1 MVRDRETAAFRGYAY
16 VEFETVED
24 LKNALAVDGAVKKQE
39 LKIQLK
45 LFLAN

>member
-24 LKNALAVDGAVKKQE
+24 LKNALAVDGAVILSE
-39 LKIQLK
+39 LTIELEI
-45 LFLAN
+45 F

>member
-24 LKNALAVDGAVKKQE
+24 LKNALAVDGAVILYAKSKY
-39 LKIQLK
+39 KI
-45 LFLAN
+45 FLAN